1 MPRDAMV
8 PAGNPYAVVAG
19 RCVGSD
25 QAANSALRVQATGQA
40 AGALAAMSA
49 DRGTDV
55 TDVPMT
61 DLRRV
66 LVRSGAIV
74 PALPV

>member
-1 MPRDAMV
+1 M
-8 PAGNPYAVVAG
+8 
-19 RCVGSD
+19 
-25 QAANSALRVQATGQA
+25 ATGQA
-40 AGALAAMSA
+40 AGALAAMSS

-74 PALPV
+74 PALPALPALPV